1 MSELK
6 LEQLSLKSQKSR
18 FAPVIFAEANAL
30 SKKRPEESLAALE
43 AHARDRVAF
52 GAYSKR
58 LRKEGDTDTLTGA
71 LSRKAIFRGIREGM
85 AEAERKG
92 GHVQILFMDVKGL
105 KQFNDQFGHKTG
117 DEALKY
123 FVQGIKEHIRKYDEI
138 GRYGGDEFIVLRKDG
153 PLSADRLVEDLGDSL
168 RQLKAPYN
176 RVGATV
182 GVVNYSKEMG
192 SISAEQLVH
201 RADQAF
207 YYAKGKNIDTPVTWE
222 PFMASIVVPK

>member
-1 MSELK
+1 MVEIQVK
-6 LEQLSLKSQKSR
+6 DLSPKSQKSR

-43 AHARDRVAF
+43 AHARANVAHKE
-52 GAYSKR
+52 YDNR
-58 LRKEGDTDTLTGA
+58 LRKEMDTDLLTGA
-71 LSRKAIFRGIREGM
+71 LSRKAIFRGIRESL
-85 AEAERKG
+85 AEVDRKG
-92 GHVQILFMDVKGL
+92 GQIQVLFMDLKGL
-105 KQFNDQFGHKTG
+105 KQFNDKFGHDAG
-117 DEALKY
+117 DVALK
-123 FVQGIKEHIRKYDEI
+123 FLVRGVMQHIRAYDEI

-192 SISAEQLVH
+192 SISVEQLVH

-222 PFMASIVVPK
+222 PSMGSIVVPK